1 VTVKHKHR
9 YASPCASTRRALL
22 HSPSSLTACVQ
33 ADAWPLQRRR
43 IAGRE
48 LLGPGGSH
56 RVRGRIVA
64 QAHTE
69 IGRSAHRKGV
79 AVTRRSRPMVN
90 WSSPLAGPKPLAGS
104 RRRFSRLQDAPSD
117 LLTSTMCAACAID
130 PDCSPPASGCR
141 ACSDAWLPARA
152 PASAGCGPSPDP
164 PASAGAAPW
173 PAAACAPGRPPPAA
187 NADKLGMLSGGV
199 CGSAGCG
206 GRAARAL
213 STPSARPAGDAVWV
227 GAGCG
232 SAAAVMGRAVRA
244 PLATGGPNPPGAG
257 FVGGREDSMGAQAP
271 SAADAVD
278 ARAGRSA
285 AGSG

>member
-1 VTVKHKHR
+1 MCKYKTSIIALTVQPHSMR
-9 YASPCASTRRALL
+9 SSRCMATAASTHSRQGASWSWGQSQGERA
-22 HSPSSLTACVQ
+22 HRCPGIHRDRPQCPS
-33 ADAWPLQRRR
+33 QRRGCDE
-43 IAGRE
+43 ALAADGQLE
-48 LLGPGGSH
+48 FP
-56 RVRGRIVA
+56 
-64 QAHTE
+64 
-69 IGRSAHRKGV
+69 
-79 AVTRRSRPMVN
+79 
-90 WSSPLAGPKPLAGS
+90 PLAGPKPLAGF
-104 RRRFSRLQDAPSD
+104 RRRFTRLQDAPSD